1 MSIEFQAVYENGL
14 LRPEHPLPLA
24 EGQRVRLTI
33 ESKAE
38 LLRQNYGIIG
48 WKGDPEIVRRAALDP
63 EVGEPT
69 SP

>member
-24 EGQRVRLTI
+24 EGQLVRI
-33 ESKAE
+33 IIGSKSD
-38 LLRQNYGIIG
+38 LIRQTYGIIG

-63 EVGEPT
+63 CVGEP
-69 SP
+69 SGP